1 MVQGMIAHRDEEGQ
15 KAALEK
21 IRQMPPIGRLGQPI
35 DIANA
40 ILFLASDASSFM
52 TGSEV
57 IVDGGMTAT
66 G

>member
-1 MVQGMIAHRDEEGQ
+1 H
-15 KAALEK
+15 
-21 IRQMPPIGRLGQPI
+21 PIGRLGQPI

-52 TGSEV
+52 TGAEIV
-57 IVDGGMTAT
+57 VDGGITAT